1 MPVEQIWPLMAFIIV
16 MTGTPG
22 PNNFML
28 MTSGANFGFRRSVP
42 HILGITVGC
51 QVLLVAMALGLGSL
65 FVLWPPAEIVL
76 RILCVVILVYLAW
89 LLVRPGGGNSSA
101 RKRARP
107 LKFIEAALF
116 QWVNPKAWMMTI
128 AAVATYTQPGNM
140 VTGVAIIALLFALLG
155 IPLIATWNLFGVSL
169 QRWLDN
175 PVRAR
180 NFNWLMAILLL
191 ASLYPIIIDF

>member
-1 MPVEQIWPLMAFIIV
+1 MPVEQIWPLMAFIVV
-16 MTGTPG
+16 MTATPG

-42 HILGITVGC
+42 HILGITIGC

-65 FVLWPPAEIVL
+65 FVFYPPAEVLL

-89 LLVRPGGGNSSA
+89 LLVRPGGRNSSSG
-101 RKRARP
+101 KRARP

-128 AAVATYTQPGNM
+128 AAVATYTQPGSM
-140 VTGVAIIALLFALLG
+140 VAGVAIIALLFALLG

-169 QRWLDN
+169 QRWLDD

-180 NFNWLMAILLL
+180 SFNWLMAVLLL
-191 ASLYPIIIDF
+191 ASLYPIIVDF